1 MTSNNDENNKDINYT
16 NDNKEEVKL
25 EEKENNQRTKT
36 QSSKVMSKE
45 ELNTL
50 PSYEYIRIT
59 VQKEI
64 QQGLLYISKNNPKNP
79 IKFLG
84 EFLIEKSKNYN
95 V

>member
-1 MTSNNDENNKDINYT
+1 MISNNDENNKDIN
-16 NDNKEEVKL
+16 NNKENKDQVKT
-25 EEKENNQRTKT
+25 EEKENNQRTET
-36 QSSKVMSKE
+36 QTSRVLSKE

-50 PSYEYIRIT
+50 PSYEYIRLT

-84 EFLIEKSKNYN
+84 EFLIEKSKSYN

>member
-1 MTSNNDENNKDINYT
+1 MISENKNDEYNLDNKETNEKGEIENNKN
-16 NDNKEEVKL
+16 NEAQKSNSFNKDSL
-25 EEKENNQRTKT
+25 KE
-36 QSSKVMSKE
+36 
-45 ELNTL
+45 L

-84 EFLIEKSKNYN
+84 EFLLEKSKNYKYK
-95 V
+95 

>member
-1 MTSNNDENNKDINYT
+1 MTSNNVENNKDINNT

>member
-1 MTSNNDENNKDINYT
+1 MISENKNDENNF
-16 NDNKEEVKL
+16 DNKETN
-25 EEKENNQRTKT
+25 EKGEIENNKNNET
-36 QSSKVMSKE
+36 QKSNSFNKDNLKE
-45 ELNTL
+45 L

-84 EFLIEKSKNYN
+84 EFLLEKSKNYKYK
-95 V
+95 

>member
-95 V
+95 A

>member
-1 MTSNNDENNKDINYT
+1 MTSNNDENNKDLNNT